1 VLCPA
6 RRSKAPAV
14 VGKDGRHQTVAY
26 RMMAI
31 RLTVRE
37 GISAEAPDWTREKSR
52 RFWDPRRKLLL
63 AIRSYQYWLHQ
74 GGMLSPFFRRLVV
87 LRYRFWSVVTGSDI
101 ALTAQIGGGLLLPHP
116 NGVVIHPK
124 AKIGIN
130 CLIHQQVTIGTKEDG
145 RDVVPVI
152 EGHVKIYSGAKI
164 LGPIQVG
171 EYATIGANTV
181 VLVDVPKNATVVP
194 VSARRLR

>member
-1 VLCPA
+1 
-6 RRSKAPAV
+6 
-14 VGKDGRHQTVAY
+14 
-26 RMMAI
+26 MAI
-31 RLTVRE
+31 ELTDVE
-37 GISAEAPDWTREKSR
+37 GISGETPDWIREKPR
-52 RFWDPRRKLLL
+52 RVWDPSRKLLL
-63 AIRSYQYWLHQ
+63 TIRRYQYWLNKR
-74 GGMLSPFFRRLVV
+74 GRLAVFFRKLVV

-101 ALTAQIGGGLLLPHP
+101 ALTAQIGGGLFLPHP

-145 RDVVPVI
+145 GDGVPVV

-171 EYATIGANTV
+171 AHATIGANTV
-181 VLVDVPKNATVVP
+181 VLVDVPKNATIVP
-194 VSARRLR
+194 VSARQLRQPKQLRDH